1 MKARHLAFA
10 CECVK
15 TRRYLTPYLFLG
27 YEAVLRDVGA
37 VAVAVADIAQPAQ
50 RFLFELIFVYLGASG
65 SGGSGCSTAFNARF
79 T

>member
-1 MKARHLAFA
+1 M
-10 CECVK
+10 
-15 TRRYLTPYLFLG
+15 
-27 YEAVLRDVGA
+27 RDVGA